1 MNIAVTQEVCL
12 YRFMSLDELRRSPS
26 DPLLVMLS
34 SVNVYFMASCKPQ
47 RESILYEVPLARVVL
62 SRHIPLSE

>member
-1 MNIAVTQEVCL
+1 MYL